1 MPDRHSDILLI
12 FSLDKIPKLA
22 EVAVVILNWNG
33 VHFLKKFLPPLIE
46 FTDQDMADIWVAD
59 NGSTD
64 TSLELLNQKFPSVK
78 TIELGE
84 NYGFAEGYNRALDK
98 IDAPYF
104 VLLNSDVEVTRDWL
118 VPLYNAMKQD
128 ASLGAC
134 MPKIKSWHNK
144 DSFEHAG
151 AAGGFIDK
159 YGYPFCRGRIFN
171 RVEKDTGQFNS
182 DLNIFWASGACL
194 VIRSDLYKRSGGLDP
209 FFFAHMEEIDL
220 CWRIKNLGYKIR
232 FCWESTIYHIG
243 GGTLPKHDHKKTYLN
258 FRNNIILLYK
268 NLPGGKLF
276 RILFPRLVLDWISML
291 QFLIKLELR
300 NFTSVL
306 KAHFFLL
313 GHMRSIRRLRA
324 INLALNGLRTHPE
337 IFQGSIVYHFFIK
350 GDKFYQRLDFH
361 P

>member
-1 MPDRHSDILLI
+1 
-12 FSLDKIPKLA
+12 LA
-22 EVAVVILNWNG
+22 EIAVVILNWNG
-33 VHFLKKFLPPLIE
+33 VHFLEKFIPPLVE
-46 FTDQDMADIWVAD
+46 FTDQDIADIWVAD

-64 TSLELLNQKFPSVK
+64 TSLELLNQQFPSIK
-78 TIELGE
+78 TIELGK
-84 NYGFAEGYNRALDK
+84 NYGFAEGYNRALDQ

-104 VLLNSDVEVTRDWL
+104 VLLNSDVEVTGNWL
-118 VPLYNAMKQD
+118 APLYNAMKKD

-134 MPKIKSWHNK
+134 MPKVKSWHNR

-159 YGYPFCRGRIFN
+159 FGYPFCRGRIFN
-171 RVEKDTGQFNS
+171 RIEKDTGQFNS

-194 VIRSDLYKRSGGLDP
+194 AIRSELYKRSGGLDP

-220 CWRIKNLGYKIR
+220 CWRIKNLGYNIR

-243 GGTLPKHDHKKTYLN
+243 GGTLPKNDHKKTYLN

-276 RILFPRLVLDWISML
+276 RILFPRLVLDWISMM
-291 QFLIKLELR
+291 QFLVKFELR
-300 NFTSVL
+300 NFSSVI
-306 KAHFFLL
+306 KAHLFLL
-313 GHMRSIRRLRA
+313 GHIRSIRRLRKK
-324 INLALNGLRTHPE
+324 NLALNGVRTHPE
-337 IFQGSIVYHFFIK
+337 MFQGSIVYHFFIK
-350 GDKFYQRLDFH
+350 GNKYYRQLDFH

>member
-1 MPDRHSDILLI
+1 M
-12 FSLDKIPKLA
+12 A

-33 VHFLKKFLPPLIE
+33 VHFLEKFLPPLVE

-64 TSLELLNQKFPSVK
+64 TSLELIRQKFPSVN

-84 NYGFAEGYNRALDK
+84 NYGFAEGYNRALDQ

-104 VLLNSDVEVTRDWL
+104 VLLNSDVEVTGNWL
-118 VPLYNAMKQD
+118 VPLYNAMKKD
-128 ASLGAC
+128 TSLGAC
-134 MPKIKSWHNK
+134 MPKIKSWNNK

-159 YGYPFCRGRIFN
+159 FGYPFCRGRIFN
-171 RVEKDTGQFNS
+171 RIEKDTGQFNS
-182 DLNIFWASGACL
+182 DMNIFWASGACL
-194 VIRSDLYKRSGGLDP
+194 VIRSELYKRSGGLDP

-220 CWRIKNLGYKIR
+220 CWRIKNMGYNIQ

-268 NLPGGKLF
+268 NLPVGKLF
-276 RILFPRLVLDWISML
+276 RIMFPRIVLDWISMM
-291 QFLIKLELR
+291 QFLVKFELR
-300 NFTSVL
+300 NFSSVI

-313 GHMRSIRRLRA
+313 GHIPSIRRLRA
-324 INLALNGLRTHPE
+324 KNIALTGLRTHPE
-337 IFQGSIVYHFFIK
+337 IFQGSIVNQFFVK
-350 GDKFYQRLDFH
+350 GNKYYQQLDFH

>member
-1 MPDRHSDILLI
+1 M
-12 FSLDKIPKLA
+12 A

-33 VHFLKKFLPPLIE
+33 VHFLEKFLPPLVE

-64 TSLELLNQKFPSVK
+64 TSLELIRQKFPSVN

-84 NYGFAEGYNRALDK
+84 NYGFAEGYNRALDQ

-104 VLLNSDVEVTRDWL
+104 VLLNSDVEVTGNWL
-118 VPLYNAMKQD
+118 VPLYNAMKKD
-128 ASLGAC
+128 TSLGAC
-134 MPKIKSWHNK
+134 MPKIKSWYNK

-159 YGYPFCRGRIFN
+159 FGYPFCRGRIFN
-171 RVEKDTGQFNS
+171 RIEKDTGQFNS

-194 VIRSDLYKRSGGLDP
+194 VIRSELYKRSGGLDP

-220 CWRIKNLGYKIR
+220 CWRIKNLGYNIR
-232 FCWESTIYHIG
+232 FCWESTIYHLG

-268 NLPGGKLF
+268 NLPEGKLF
-276 RILFPRLVLDWISML
+276 RILFSRLVLDWISMM
-291 QFLIKLELR
+291 QFLIKFEFR
-300 NFTSVL
+300 NFSSVI
-306 KAHFFLL
+306 KAHLFLL

-324 INLALNGLRTHPE
+324 KNLAINGLRTHPE
-337 IFQGSIVYHFFIK
+337 IFQESIVKHFFIK
-350 GDKFYQRLDFH
+350 GNKYFQQLGFQT
-361 P
+361 

>member
-1 MPDRHSDILLI
+1 M
-12 FSLDKIPKLA
+12 A

-33 VHFLKKFLPPLIE
+33 FHFLEKFLPPLVE
-46 FTDQDMADIWVAD
+46 FTDRDMADIWVAD

-64 TSLELLNQKFPSVK
+64 SSVEHLKQKFPTVK
-78 TIELGE
+78 IIELFE
-84 NYGFAEGYNRALDK
+84 NYGFAEGYNRALEQ
-98 IDAPYF
+98 IDSPYT
-104 VLLNSDVEVTRDWL
+104 VLLNSDVEVTGNWL
-118 VPLYNAMKQD
+118 VPLYNAMKND

-134 MPKIKSWHNK
+134 MPKIKSWYHR

-159 YGYPFCRGRIFN
+159 FGYPFCRGRIFN
-171 RVEKDTGQFNS
+171 RIEKDNGQFNS

-194 VIRSDLYKRSGGLDP
+194 IVRTELYKRSGGLDP

-220 CWRIKNLGYKIR
+220 CWRIKNMGYGIR

-243 GGTLPKHDHKKTYLN
+243 GGTLPKNDHKKTYLN

-276 RILFPRLVLDWISML
+276 RILFPRIVLDWISMM
-291 QFLIKLELR
+291 QFLVKFELR
-300 NFTSVL
+300 NFYSVL

-313 GHMRSIRRLRA
+313 GHMRSIRNLRA
-324 INLALNGLRTHPE
+324 KNLALTKLQTHPE
-337 IFQGSIVYHFFIK
+337 MFQGSMVYHFFIK
-350 GDKFYQRLDFH
+350 GNKYYQQLGFN
-361 P
+361 PLSGA

>member
-1 MPDRHSDILLI
+1 
-12 FSLDKIPKLA
+12 LA

-33 VHFLKKFLPPLIE
+33 VHFLEKFLPPLIE
-46 FTDQDMADIWVAD
+46 FTDQEIADIWIAD

-64 TSLELLNQKFPSVK
+64 ASLELVHQNHPSVK

-84 NYGFAEGYNRALDK
+84 NFGFAEGYNRALDQ

-104 VLLNSDVEVTRDWL
+104 VLLNSDVEVTENWL
-118 VPLYNAMKQD
+118 VPLYEAMKKN
-128 ASLGAC
+128 AGLGAC
-134 MPKIKSWHNK
+134 MPKIKSWHDK

-159 YGYPFCRGRIFN
+159 FGYPFCRGRIFN
-171 RVEKDTGQFNS
+171 RIEKDTGQFDS
-182 DLNIFWASGACL
+182 DLDVFWASGACMA
-194 VIRSDLYKRSGGLDP
+194 IRSELYKRSGGFDP

-243 GGTLPKHDHKKTYLN
+243 GGTLPKRDHKKTYLN

-276 RILFPRLVLDWISML
+276 PILFMRLVLDWISML
-291 QFLIKLELR
+291 QFLFRLELS
-300 NFTSVL
+300 NFFSVI
-306 KAHFFLL
+306 KAHLFLL
-313 GHMRSIRRLRA
+313 AHIGSIRNLRER
-324 INLALNGLRTHPE
+324 NLAVNGLRIHPE
-337 IFQGSIVYHFFIK
+337 MFPESIVHHFFIK
-350 GDKFYQRLDFH
+350 GNKYYRQLDFH

>member
-1 MPDRHSDILLI
+1 MIRPEN
-12 FSLDKIPKLA
+12 KAIPKLA

-33 VHFLKKFLPPLIE
+33 VHFLEKFLPPLVE

-64 TSLELLNQKFPSVK
+64 TSLELLNQEFPSVK
-78 TIELGE
+78 TIELGY
-84 NYGFAEGYNRALDK
+84 NYGFAEGYNRALDQ
-98 IDAPYF
+98 ITAPYF
-104 VLLNSDVEVTRDWL
+104 VLLNSDVEVTRNWL
-118 VPLYNAMKQD
+118 VPLYNALKKD

-134 MPKIKSWHNK
+134 MPKIKSWHDK
-144 DSFEHAG
+144 SLFEHAG

-171 RVEKDTGQFNS
+171 RIEKDNEQFNS
-182 DLNIFWASGACL
+182 DLDIFWASGACL
-194 VIRSDLYKRSGGLDP
+194 VIRSELYKRSGGLDP

-220 CWRIKNLGYKIR
+220 CWRIKNLGYNIR

-243 GGTLPKHDHKKTYLN
+243 GGTLPKQDHKKTYLN

-276 RILFPRLVLDWISML
+276 RILFPRLILDWISML
-291 QFLIKLELR
+291 QFLVKFELR
-300 NFTSVL
+300 NFSSVI
-306 KAHFFLL
+306 KAHLFLL
-313 GHMRSIRRLRA
+313 GHMRSIHRLRVK
-324 INLALNGLRTHPE
+324 NLALNGLRTHPE
-337 IFQGSIVYHFFIK
+337 MFQGSIVKHFFIK
-350 GDKFYQRLDFH
+350 GNKYYQQLDFH

>member
-1 MPDRHSDILLI
+1 
-12 FSLDKIPKLA
+12 LA

-33 VHFLKKFLPPLIE
+33 VNFLEKFLPPLVE
-46 FTDQDMADIWVAD
+46 YTDQHIAEIWVAD
-59 NGSTD
+59 NGSSD
-64 TSLELLNQKFPSVK
+64 ASLELIQNDFPSVK
-78 TIELGE
+78 TLELGA
-84 NYGFAEGYNRALDK
+84 NYGFAEGYNRALNQL
-98 IDAPYF
+98 DAPYF
-104 VLLNSDVEVTRDWL
+104 VLLNSDVEVTENWL
-118 VPLYNAMKQD
+118 APLYKAMKKD

-134 MPKIKSWHNK
+134 MPKVKSWHDK

-159 YGYPFCRGRIFN
+159 FGYPFCRGRIFN
-171 RVEKDTGQFNS
+171 RIEKDTGQFNT

-194 VIRSDLYKRSGGLDP
+194 VILSELYKQSGGLDP

-220 CWRIKNLGYKIR
+220 CWRIKNMGYNIQ

-276 RILFPRLVLDWISML
+276 PILFPRLVLDWISML
-291 QFLIKLELR
+291 QFLVKLELR
-300 NFTSVL
+300 NFSSVI
-306 KAHFFLL
+306 KAHIFLL
-313 GHMRSIRRLRA
+313 GHIRVIRRLRTK
-324 INLALNGLRTHPE
+324 NLALNGLRTHPE
-337 IFQGSIVYHFFIK
+337 IFPESIVYHFFIK
-350 GDKFYQRLDFH
+350 GNKSYRQLDFN

>member
-1 MPDRHSDILLI
+1 M
-12 FSLDKIPKLA
+12 A
-22 EVAVVILNWNG
+22 EIAVVILNWNG
-33 VHFLKKFLPPLIE
+33 VHFLEKFIPPLVE
-46 FTDQDMADIWVAD
+46 FTDQDIADIWVAD

-64 TSLELLNQKFPSVK
+64 TSLELLNQKFPSIK
-78 TIELGE
+78 TIELGN
-84 NYGFAEGYNRALDK
+84 NYGFAEGYNRALDQ

-104 VLLNSDVEVTRDWL
+104 VLLNSDVEVTGNWL
-118 VPLYNAMKQD
+118 VPLYSAMKKD

-134 MPKIKSWHNK
+134 MPKVKSWHNR

-159 YGYPFCRGRIFN
+159 FGYPFCRGRIFN
-171 RVEKDTGQFNS
+171 RIEKDTGQFNS

-194 VIRSDLYKRSGGLDP
+194 VIRSELYKRSGGLDP

-220 CWRIKNLGYKIR
+220 CWRIKNLGYNIR

-243 GGTLPKHDHKKTYLN
+243 GGTLPKNDHKKTYLN

-276 RILFPRLVLDWISML
+276 RILFPRLVLDWISMM
-291 QFLIKLELR
+291 QFLVKFELR
-300 NFTSVL
+300 NFSSVI
-306 KAHFFLL
+306 KAHLFLL
-313 GHMRSIRRLRA
+313 GHIRSIRRLRA
-324 INLALNGLRTHPE
+324 KNLALNGLRTHPE
-337 IFQGSIVYHFFIK
+337 MFQGSIVYHFFIK
-350 GDKFYQRLDFH
+350 GDKYYRQLDFH

>member
-1 MPDRHSDILLI
+1 M
-12 FSLDKIPKLA
+12 A
-22 EVAVVILNWNG
+22 EIAVVILNWNG
-33 VHFLKKFLPPLIE
+33 VHFLEKFLPPLVE

-64 TSLELLNQKFPSVK
+64 TSLELIRQKFPSVN

-84 NYGFAEGYNRALDK
+84 NYGFAEGYNRALDQ

-104 VLLNSDVEVTRDWL
+104 VLLNSDVEVTGNWL
-118 VPLYNAMKQD
+118 VPLYNAMKKD
-128 ASLGAC
+128 TSLGAC
-134 MPKIKSWHNK
+134 MPKIKSWNNK

-159 YGYPFCRGRIFN
+159 FGYPFCRGRIFN
-171 RVEKDTGQFNS
+171 RIEKDTGQFNS

-194 VIRSDLYKRSGGLDP
+194 VIRSELYKRSGGLDP

-220 CWRIKNLGYKIR
+220 CWRIKNMGYNIQY
-232 FCWESTIYHIG
+232 CWESTIYHIG

-276 RILFPRLVLDWISML
+276 RILFPRIVLDWISMM
-291 QFLIKLELR
+291 QFLAKFELG
-300 NFTSVL
+300 NFSSVI

-313 GHMRSIRRLRA
+313 GHIPSMRRLRA
-324 INLALNGLRTHPE
+324 KNLALTGFRPHPE
-337 IFQGSIVYHFFIK
+337 IFQGSIVNHFFIK
-350 GDKFYQRLDFH
+350 GNKYYQQLDFY